1 MKFLVDAQL
10 PTRLA
15 SLLSEAG
22 YDTLHTRDLPQ
33 QNAASDS
40 DINALSIAQQRI
52 VITKDADFLNSFL
65 TTQQPYK
72 LLLVTTGNIKNSEL
86 EILFTQNLVKIAE
99 LFEQYSYLELSRDQ
113 IVVHQ

>member
-15 SLLSEAG
+15 RLLSEAG

-33 QNAASDS
+33 QNATPDA
-40 DINALSIAQQRI
+40 DINALSISEQRI

-65 TTQQPYK
+65 IIQQPYK
-72 LLLVTTGNIKNSEL
+72 LLLVTTGNIKNSDL
-86 EILFTQNLVKIAE
+86 ESVFTQNLSRIVE
-99 LFEQYSYLELSRDQ
+99 LFEQHSYLELSRNE
-113 IVVHQ
+113 ITVHQ

>member
-15 SLLSEAG
+15 RLLSEAG

-33 QNAASDS
+33 QNATPDT
-40 DINALSIAQQRI
+40 DINAFSIAQQRI

-65 TTQQPYK
+65 TVRQPYK
-72 LLLVTTGNIKNSEL
+72 LLLVTTGNISNSEL
-86 EILFTQNLVKIAE
+86 EALFIKNLPQIVDLIE
-99 LFEQYSYLELSRDQ
+99 RHSYLELSRDEI
-113 IVVHQ
+113 IVHS